1 MLGFVLTTLVTALSL
16 IVVDFF
22 VPGVGIA
29 TFPVAIGAAIAIG
42 FINSSVK
49 PLIQLLSL
57 PITLLSLGSFSL
69 VINGFCLWFAS
80 LFVPGFTVHGLFSFV
95 FAPIALSIVSTLLT
109 NFFISKGID
118 KKLASLSDR
127 LSAKLGRK
135 LDLTSV
141 NEVNYQPA
149 SEQVILVEA
158 VEVH

>member
-29 TFPVAIGAAIAIG
+29 TFPVAMGAAISIG
-42 FINSSVK
+42 FVNGSIK
-49 PLIQLLSL
+49 PLIKFLSL

-80 LFVPGFTVHGLFSFV
+80 LFVPGFTIHGLFSFLL
-95 FAPIALSIVSTLLT
+95 APIVLSMVSTLLMGYVV
-109 NFFISKGID
+109 SKGLD
-118 KKLASLSDR
+118 KKLA
-127 LSAKLGRK
+127 AITNKFARK
-135 LDLTSV
+135 LNLAPV
-141 NEVNYQPA
+141 EEVSYQPA